1 MDADTAPAEAL
12 AALADAEAHYQS
24 LREALAEAE
33 ERRYQAL
40 WTAVRSVDL
49 PTLKAASPA
58 TITRATIRA
67 AARRFASAVS
77 NFFQP
82 ELW

>member
-1 MDADTAPAEAL
+1 
-12 AALADAEAHYQS
+12 
-24 LREALAEAE
+24 
-33 ERRYQAL
+33 
-40 WTAVRSVDL
+40 VDL
-49 PTLKAASPA
+49 PTLKTYSPP

-77 NFFQP
+77 NFIQP

>member
-1 MDADTAPAEAL
+1 MDAATDTT
-12 AALADAEAHYQS
+12 ALADLIAAEDDYQAA
-24 LREALAEAE
+24 RAVLAEAE
-33 ERRYQAL
+33 ERRYAAL
-40 WTAVRSVDL
+40 WTAAGSVDL
-49 PTLKAASPA
+49 PTLKAASPP

-77 NFFQP
+77 NFIQP

>member
-1 MDADTAPAEAL
+1 MDAATDT
-12 AALADAEAHYQS
+12 AALAELSAAEDEFQAA
-24 LREALAEAE
+24 RAALAKAE
-33 ERRYQAL
+33 ERRYAAVWAAL
-40 WTAVRSVDL
+40 RSVDL
-49 PTLKAASPA
+49 PTLKAASPP

-77 NFFQP
+77 NFIQP